1 MGLNLFSLVCL
12 SVTNVY
18 SWVGI
23 PWLPSLLVFPQDRQ
37 VHEDPVQRK
46 KNKMGEQIIPRKSEK
61 MSIHQWHTQDGTH
74 SLSWWSWGTRL
85 SSGSRRTLKV
95 QNKIKLKPNS
105 FQGVKIHILLF
116 FCQKLLH
123 RVAVNN
129 SAVSLTGWPASPSS
143 PLSPGG
149 PSIP

>member
-12 SVTNVY
+12 LVTNVY

-23 PWLPSLLVFPQDRQ
+23 PWLPSLLVFPQDLQ

-46 KNKMGEQIIPRKSEK
+46 KNKMDEQIIPRKSEQV
-61 MSIHQWHTQDGTH
+61 SIHQWHIQDGTH

-95 QNKIKLKPNS
+95 ENKLSWNQIHFKVLK
-105 FQGVKIHILLF
+105 FTF
-116 FCQKLLH
+116 YFCCQRLLH

-149 PSIP
+149 PSNP